1 MFFYTFLMIGEI
13 WDTMGYTGTIFPHS
27 VVRRAFLLE
36 IFLAIWIVEWNTLHT
51 MHMWCCQL
59 VCSLESLALHMRLSR
74 SISMPASCCSS
85 VLWRHPCISSFVR
98 EHPRQYPCSSYVQT
112 LMHGVY
118 FAFGMNCVLPVH
130 ICILLN
136 TRYLTRKRIWSIMV
150 VWWNLNKCWMKTRVV
165 KTSILN
171 T

>member
-1 MFFYTFLMIGEI
+1 
-13 WDTMGYTGTIFPHS
+13 MGYTGIIFPHS
-27 VVRRAFLLE
+27 VIHRAFLLE
-36 IFLAIWIVEWNTLHT
+36 TSLAIWIVEWNTLHT

-59 VCSLESLALHMRLSR
+59 VYSLESLALHIFLSR
-74 SISMPASCCSS
+74 SISIPASCCSS
-85 VLWRHPCISSFVR
+85 DLYFHPTISSSVR
-98 EHPRQYPCSSYVQT
+98 WHPRQYPCSSYVHT

-150 VWWNLNKCWMKTRVV
+150 VWWNLNKCWMKTRVAR
-165 KTSILN
+165 TS